1 MLFRPQRDQAER
13 YFLETQKEKKVFED
27 LWSKSYNFM
36 RENIDTSLSYTVHID
51 LQDLE
56 KYL

>member
-1 MLFRPQRDQAER
+1 MLFRPQRDPAER
-13 YFLETQKEKKVFED
+13 YFLETQKEEKGFSKVID
-27 LWSKSYNFM
+27 PYNYV
-36 RENIDTSLSYTVHID
+36 RENLDTSLSYTVHID